1 MKNFYTLFHKELND
15 IYEAEN
21 QIVKYLPNAIRAAS
35 SKELKE
41 ALTKELEESKIQV
54 ERLENIAQDL
64 DEKLKKGDNAII
76 KALISELNHVLDA
89 KYDEMAKDAAI
100 ILGMQRIKHY
110 EIACYGTLKCFAKH
124 MKLDKAEKLFEISA
138 KEEGTVNKQLTEIAE
153 GTIFHAGIND
163 KACRRC
169 A

>member
-21 QIVKYLPNAIRAAS
+21 QIVKYLPNAIRVAS

-41 ALTKELEESKIQV
+41 ILTAGLQESKIQV

-64 DEKLKKGDNAII
+64 DEKLKKSENPLI
-76 KALISELNHVLDA
+76 KALISELNHILDA
-89 KYDEMAKDAAI
+89 DYDEMAKDSAI
-100 ILGMQRIKHY
+100 IVGIQRIKHY
-110 EIACYGTLKCFAKH
+110 EITCYGTLKCYAKH
-124 MKLDKAEKLFEISA
+124 LKLDKAEKLFEMSA
-138 KEEGTVNKQLTEIAE
+138 KEEGAMNKHLTEVAE